1 MKKVMPLGCSKVVRE
16 KDLVKN
22 MVSSVSNLSAIPCIN
37 IYDRG
42 NKAQNKV
49 KVIIDGTTIKF
60 GKVEQ
65 LTKF

>member
-1 MKKVMPLGCSKVVRE
+1 
-16 KDLVKN
+16 
-22 MVSSVSNLSAIPCIN
+22 MVSSVSYLSAISGIN